1 MPVDD
6 GFQAHHELKK
16 FLARLKESEMNF
28 KPSQT
33 SLKDE
38 IVRELAL
45 EEQVAALKGW
55 LSQVYSRK
63 RPNATSSRDLFP
75 RSTPRLLSL
84 RELVSRS
91 ENMRARARAPSALP
105 VANLQKGRHDAD
117 QTSPC

>member
-38 IVRELAL
+38 IARELAL
-45 EEQVAALKGW
+45 EEQVAALKDG
-55 LSQVYSRK
+55 YR
-63 RPNATSSRDLFP
+63 RCTSGKGQTR
-75 RSTPRLLSL
+75 
-84 RELVSRS
+84 
-91 ENMRARARAPSALP
+91 RARGTYFLAAHRDCFP
-105 VANLQKGRHDAD
+105 
-117 QTSPC
+117 